1 MVLSEKRELF
11 EKLLEQIQLE
21 EVEKNHPLISAG
33 EMERVVVHRK
43 SRLWEFTLHFTQIL
57 PIMLYRSLLQNLTL
71 AFKDIAQIRL
81 TIKAD
86 DQQFDEK
93 LLQDYWAQ
101 A

>member
-43 SRLWEFTLHFTQIL
+43 SRLWEFTLHFTQI
-57 PIMLYRSLLQNLTL
+57 
-71 AFKDIAQIRL
+71 
-81 TIKAD
+81 
-86 DQQFDEK
+86 
-93 LLQDYWAQ
+93 
-101 A
+101 